1 MAMHYRL
8 LVLILLQ
15 LCILTPSFAQ
25 GERIFQLDLKY
36 NEFCLTKTDKGD
48 FIIQSDRHDVVFKTD
63 SLQPALPFVS
73 VSILI
78 APNEVYRGC
87 QLQGEDS
94 LVQQNILI
102 APNPQP
108 IPTNESVR
116 NNKNKVSVS
125 YNEQQYPGLACEY
138 QGTQLTDGYKTVT
151 LLICPFTYDTA
162 SGNLFFKQNLHVKLA
177 TTNSS
182 IRNRS
187 FAGTNMR
194 EMISRQIIN
203 SEELATLYPLS
214 PSLRLIQSNTTAQY
228 EYLIVTNNA
237 LKPTFEELSSWKTF
251 KGVRSKVITV
261 EEITSGYT
269 GADLQEKIKRALLDY
284 YDGTYHGLTYV
295 LLGGDVNIVPA
306 RMCYIKCNNRVD
318 TTPADL
324 YYACLNDD
332 ITWDGDGDGIFGEV
346 EDDVDLSPELY
357 VTRIPIRNQA
367 DARSFV
373 QRIISYERSP
383 KKDSWHNNILMGG
396 CKLMANVFFDGDSI
410 SDSQYKGEKCYRNYI
425 EPYWNGTRVRFYDTA
440 TDFPGG
446 NDYQFDATNI
456 QEQLSKGY
464 NFVNVSTHGNSS
476 IWSTEEGLSYY
487 NSSAASLHNQ
497 GYSFIFTNACNTN
510 SFDSYSTCLSESFIR
525 NNDGGIMGYV
535 GCSRLG
541 WYLSPMQSGSSDMII
556 EDIFEYMFSRNSS
569 SFGKIVQDAKTSS
582 CSSNKDYDGMFRW
595 VMMGVNPL
603 GDPEMPVFNVTPQ
616 SFGDIDVSIL
626 NGSVTIE
633 SHLPGCRFCVSDEND
648 EDYYIVLNGNMI
660 SVRNDRETYKI
671 CITKPGYIPC
681 TVIIGKNQYLQNLT
695 IEGDVRLF
703 ATNVAIG
710 ENVTNQTTPSP
721 VHVVSGGNLVVS
733 KKNEVFLD
741 KGFSVAKGG
750 TLEIKKW

>member
-78 APNEVYRGC
+78 APNEVYRGF

-108 IPTNESVR
+108 IPTYASVLD
-116 NNKNKVSVS
+116 NKNKVSVS
-125 YNEQQYPGLACEY
+125 YNEKQYPVAVCEY
-138 QGTQLTDGYKTVT
+138 QGTQLTDGYRTVT
-151 LLICPFTYDTA
+151 LLICPFTYDTT
-162 SGNLFFKQNLHVKLA
+162 SGNLFFKQNLHIKLA
-177 TTNSS
+177 TTKSS
-182 IRNRS
+182 ICDKS
-187 FAGTNMR
+187 FTGTNMR
-194 EMISRQIIN
+194 EMISRRIIN

-214 PSLRLIQSNTTAQY
+214 SSLRHVQSNATAQY
-228 EYLIVTNNA
+228 EYLIITNNA

-261 EEITSGYT
+261 EEIYSAYT
-269 GADLQEKIKRALLDY
+269 GADLQEKIKCALLDY

-306 RMCYIKCNNRVD
+306 RMCYIECGNRVD
-318 TTPADL
+318 TTPADI
-324 YYACLNDD
+324 YYACLNGD

-357 VTRIPIRNQA
+357 VTRIPVRNQS

-373 QRIISYERSP
+373 RRIISYERFP
-383 KKDSWHNNILMGG
+383 KKDSWHNTILMGG
-396 CKLMANVFFDGDSI
+396 CKIKANVFFDGDSI
-410 SDSQYKGEKCYRNYI
+410 SDSQYKSEKCYRNYI
-425 EPYWNGTRVRFYDTA
+425 APYWNGTRVRFYDTA

-446 NDYQFDATNI
+446 SDYQFNATNI

-464 NFVNVSTHGNSS
+464 NFVNISTHGNNSM
-476 IWSTEEGLSYY
+476 WVTEEGLSYY
-487 NSSAASLHNQ
+487 MSSAASLHNQ
-497 GYSFIFTNACNTN
+497 GYSFIFTIACNTN
-510 SFDSYSTCLSESFIR
+510 SFDKFDPCLSEAFMR
-525 NNDGGIMGYV
+525 NSQGGIVGYV
-535 GCSRLG
+535 GCSREG
-541 WYLSPMQSGSSDMII
+541 WYLNEFQSGASEII
-556 EDIFEYMFSRNSS
+556 NEDIYALLFSS
-569 SFGKIVQDAKTSS
+569 SKKNFGKIVQDAKVSS
-582 CSSNKDYDGMFRW
+582 CSFDLSYGTFRW
-595 VMMGVNPL
+595 LLLGVNPL
-603 GDPEMPVFNVTPQ
+603 GDPETPVFDVTPQ

-626 NGSVTIE
+626 NGSVTIK
-633 SHLPGCRFCVSDEND
+633 SHLSGCRFCVSDEND
-648 EDYYIVLNGNMI
+648 EDYYIVQNGNEI

-681 TVIIGKNQYLQNLT
+681 TVIIGYNQYLQNQT

-703 ATNVAIG
+703 STNVAIG
-710 ENVTNQTTPSP
+710 ENVTNLTTPSP
-721 VHVVSGGNLVVS
+721 VYIVNGGNLVIS
-733 KKNEVFLD
+733 KKGEALLD
-741 KGFSVAKGG
+741 KGFSLEQGG